1 QLSRGC
7 DLPIVPMPFRGESR
21 IVVDT
26 PNEGRVLVQQGMHD
40 GLGLIDTPDFSAFRL
55 FLDPPFAAL
64 NWLEESGR
72 RYSRITMAGVSGGG
86 WMSVVY
92 PAIDVRITEAISVAG
107 SLPMALKF
115 LPTGGKFR
123 DIGDWEQIYAPFYQ
137 VASYYELY
145 LLSALGD
152 GRRQTLVYNYVD
164 PCCYSG
170 SRAMAF
176 LPQLERKA
184 NQLGINLKGFIDRS

>member
-72 RYSRITMAGVSGGG
+72 GYSRITRAGVSGGV
-86 WMSVVY
+86 WMSGVY
-92 PAIDVRITEAISVAG
+92 PGNDVRIPEVISWPGA
-107 SLPMALKF
+107 
-115 LPTGGKFR
+115 
-123 DIGDWEQIYAPFYQ
+123 
-137 VASYYELY
+137 
-145 LLSALGD
+145 
-152 GRRQTLVYNYVD
+152 
-164 PCCYSG
+164 
-170 SRAMAF
+170 
-176 LPQLERKA
+176 
-184 NQLGINLKGFIDRS
+184 